1 MKTLTRQEYRIAK
14 LLEKGHKR
22 EPIQRQLG
30 ITEST
35 FRVHLSNLCK
45 KLEMTSPNALQIR
58 ERLRGYKHEKTPPME
73 NHRTLTPAERE
84 VIGMRIVGK
93 TFWQIAE
100 ARGTALSTALNISSV
115 ACRKLRIRK
124 STNPNT
130 LSKALAAFDA
140 QALSLPPSPIPAEVS
155 TNPNDY

>member
-1 MKTLTRQEYRIAK
+1 MKTLTQQEYRIAK

-35 FRVHLSNLCK
+35 FRVHLSNICK

-58 ERLRGYKHEKTPPME
+58 ERLRGYKHEKTPPMKT
-73 NHRTLTPAERE
+73 HRTLTPAERE
-84 VIGMRIVGK
+84 VIGMRIMGK

-100 ARGTALSTALNISSV
+100 ARGTALSTALNISSI
-115 ACRKLRIRK
+115 ACHKLRIRK

-130 LSKALAAFDA
+130 LSKALAIFDA
-140 QALSLPPSPIPAEVS
+140 QALPPSSLPVEVS